1 MHRLE
6 RELLAPEI
14 ISTKKKTPSMARR
27 TLILDERDIFNVA
40 EEK

>member
-6 RELLAPEI
+6 GELVAPEI
-14 ISTKKKTPSMARR
+14 ISTKKKTTSMARR
-27 TLILDERDIFNVA
+27 TLILDERDILEVA